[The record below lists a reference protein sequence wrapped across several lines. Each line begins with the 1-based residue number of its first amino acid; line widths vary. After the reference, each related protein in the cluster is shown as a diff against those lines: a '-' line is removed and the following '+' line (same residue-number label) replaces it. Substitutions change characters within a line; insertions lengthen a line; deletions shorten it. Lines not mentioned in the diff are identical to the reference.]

1 MLQMQKTE
9 PVVSAT
15 LPNLS
20 GVEDLSDHFLKVAN
34 EWKLELFQ
42 HIDVYDEET
51 GITYLSPKRYM
62 VLKCGVVR
70 LSQMWDT
77 KISFPE
83 DNKHFDELTG
93 QVTGPSKGSKI
104 SFPEMNNLLAEGETY
119 PILETIKIR
128 GGDAAANRQFEYD
141 IATTGIGNID
151 KAMEAGSGVKST
163 KSLATLLRT
172 IHIDTTLD
180 KKG

>member
-1 MLQMQKTE
+1 MVKMRDGE
-9 PVVSAT
+9 PVISAT

-20 GVEDLSDHFLKVAN
+20 NTEDWSDHFLAVAK
-34 EWKLELFQ
+34 EWGVELFQ

-51 GITYLSPKRYM
+51 GITYISPKRYM
-62 VLKCGVVR
+62 ILKCGVVR

-104 SFPEMNNLLAEGETY
+104 SFPELNNLLAEGETY
-119 PILETIKIR
+119 PILELIKIR

-141 IATTGIGNID
+141 IAMTGIGNID
-151 KAMEAGSGVKST
+151 KAMEAGTGVKST